1 LEAREAFNTGEL
13 TACLRLTDRSVSM
26 PDRVYRI
33 RALIRLS
40 RYREALAVVGGTRGA
55 KPEDEAL
62 LRALESTCHSFLGMT
77 DLAYRALA
85 RIRIEPQGEEA
96 RFEVAYARMLVG
108 WVEGTPDAMQDALQ
122 AVDVR
127 SSPHLYG
134 RWLYAC
140 SWVPALRGEYQEQ
153 MRLLERAIRHIAAA
167 PEAYNV
173 TLLASATRSL
183 VHLVR
188 EIASPSTFDFVVR
201 VAETLPWTEDLEG
214 ERFLTFRGLA
224 WAYALRGSHEK
235 ALQYAYFARDIA
247 PSVRWVAA
255 CYADQAYLA
264 RMAGENA
271 SGDALLRHA
280 VACARETDWSSPGE
294 ERVAILNLIELT
306 ADRDLPAASRL
317 MDIYDAIPM
326 TLAPALALG
335 RDRRLHAME
344 EYARGCILAA
354 SGHRPAALQLLA
366 SAYTF
371 YRSIDYAWR
380 AAAVALRL
388 HEVSGEATWLRL
400 ASEVVAEFSE
410 SSVARDIRRRAG
422 LVEDPRIAA
431 LTPAQN
437 RVYALICE
445 GLSDKEIA
453 SHLRIS
459 PETVKNHA
467 ARIRLAFGVRS
478 RAALIAAAR
487 QQAV

>member
-1 LEAREAFNTGEL
+1 MEPREAYNTGEL
-13 TACLRLTDRSVSM
+13 TACLRLTDRSVGMSE
-26 PDRVYRI
+26 RVYRI

-40 RYREALAVVGGTRGA
+40 RYREALTVIGGTRGA
-55 KPEDEAL
+55 KLEQEAL
-62 LRALESTCHSFLGMT
+62 LRALESTCHSFLGST
-77 DLAYRALA
+77 DQARRALA
-85 RIRIEPQGEEA
+85 RIGAEPQGEEP
-96 RFEVAYARMLVG
+96 RFEVAYARMLLA
-108 WVEGTPDAMQDALQ
+108 WVEGTPDAMQQALQ
-122 AVDVR
+122 AVDVS

-134 RWLYAC
+134 RWLYAS
-140 SWVPALRGEYQEQ
+140 SWAPALRGEYQEQ
-153 MRLLERAIRHIAAA
+153 MRLLELSIRHIAQT
-167 PEAYNV
+167 PEAYDV

-188 EIASPSTFDFVVR
+188 EIAAPSTFDFAVR
-201 VAETLPWTEDLEG
+201 ITETLPWTEDLEG

-271 SGDALLRHA
+271 SADALLRHA
-280 VACARETDWSSPGE
+280 IACARETDWSSPGE
-294 ERVAILNLIELT
+294 ERVAILNLIELA

-317 MDIYDAIPM
+317 MEIYDAIPM
-326 TLAPALALG
+326 MLAPALALG
-335 RDRRLHAME
+335 RDRRLRAME
-344 EYARGCILAA
+344 DYARGCILAA
-354 SGHRPAALQLLA
+354 SGHRAAALQLLA

-371 YRSIDYAWR
+371 YRSIDYTWR

-388 HEVSGEATWLRL
+388 HEVSGEHTWLRL
-400 ASEVVAEFSE
+400 ASEVVAVFSE

-422 LVEDPRIAA
+422 LVGDPRVAA
-431 LTPAQN
+431 LTPAQH

-453 SHLRIS
+453 QNLRIS

-467 ARIRLAFGVRS
+467 ARIRLTFGVRS
-478 RAALIAAAR
+478 RAALIAAVR

>member
-1 LEAREAFNTGEL
+1 MEPREAYNTGEL
-13 TACLRLTDRSVSM
+13 TACLRLTDRSVGMS
-26 PDRVYRI
+26 DRVYRI
-33 RALIRLS
+33 RTLIRLS
-40 RYREALAVVGGTRGA
+40 RYREALTVIGATRT
-55 KPEDEAL
+55 KLEQEAL
-62 LRALESTCHSFLGMT
+62 LRALESTCHSFLGAT
-77 DLAYRALA
+77 DQARRALA
-85 RIRIEPQGEEA
+85 RIRAEPQGEES

-108 WVEGTPDAMQDALQ
+108 WVEGTPDPMQEALH
-122 AVDVR
+122 AVDVS

-134 RWLYAC
+134 RWLYAS
-140 SWVPALRGEYQEQ
+140 SWVPALRGEFQEQ
-153 MRLLERAIRHIAAA
+153 MRLLELSIRHIAQT
-167 PEAYNV
+167 PEAYDV

-188 EIASPSTFDFVVR
+188 EIAAPSTFDFAVR
-201 VAETLPWTEDLEG
+201 ITETLPWTEDLEG

-224 WAYALRGSHEK
+224 WAHALRGSHEK

-271 SGDALLRHA
+271 SADALLRHA

-294 ERVAILNLIELT
+294 ERVAILNLIELA

-326 TLAPALALG
+326 MLSPALALG

-354 SGHRPAALQLLA
+354 SGHRAAALQLLA

-388 HEVSGEATWLRL
+388 HEVSGEPTWLRL
-400 ASEVVAEFSE
+400 ASEVVAVFSE

-422 LVEDPRIAA
+422 LVGDPRVAA
-431 LTPAQN
+431 LTPAQH

-453 SHLRIS
+453 QNLRIS

-467 ARIRLAFGVRS
+467 ARIRLTFGVRS
-478 RAALIAAAR
+478 RAALIAAVR